1 LVFIWIPNNW
11 SQGYPKSCCLSV
23 GYVILAVL
31 SCLALEVEEV
41 PNSVEI
47 CCVRVG
53 RIPKGGSTLSEEKER
68 YNGGRVLEEGD

>member
-1 LVFIWIPNNW
+1 M
-11 SQGYPKSCCLSV
+11 
-23 GYVILAVL
+23 L